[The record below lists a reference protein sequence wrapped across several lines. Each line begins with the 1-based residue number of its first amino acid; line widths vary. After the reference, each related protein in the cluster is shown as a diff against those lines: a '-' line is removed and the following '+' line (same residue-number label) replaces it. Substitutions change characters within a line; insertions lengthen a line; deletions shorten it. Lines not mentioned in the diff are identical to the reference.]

1 VADTRAAPGRAQQVA
16 RRHWPWRET
25 GHGPLPALLLALTV
39 VTGIVDAISYLTLGH
54 VFVANMTGNVVFLG
68 FALAGASGVSLA
80 ASLAALAAFFVGALV
95 GGRLGVRA
103 GTDRGRQ
110 LVAVTTVG
118 GSLLVVAAIAAA
130 VAGQPVSDGARYALI
145 VPMALTMG
153 AQNAMA
159 RRIAV
164 PDLTTTVLT
173 LTLTG
178 VAADSRLARG
188 SGGHPGR
195 RLLAVSAM
203 LAGALV
209 GAVLVLH
216 VDIVLPLALA
226 ALIVE
231 GVALAAARLARD
243 ANADWARPPASSA

>member
-1 VADTRAAPGRAQQVA
+1 V
-16 RRHWPWRET
+16 
-25 GHGPLPALLLALTV
+25 LLLALTA
-39 VTGIVDAISYLTLGH
+39 VTGIVDAVSYLTLGH
-54 VFVANMTGNVVFLG
+54 VFVANMTGNVVFFG

-80 ASLAALAAFFVGALV
+80 ASFAALAAFFAGALV
-95 GGRLGVRA
+95 GGRLGARA
-103 GTDRGRQ
+103 GTDRGRH
-110 LVAVTTVG
+110 LVAVTTAG
-118 GSLLVVAAIAAA
+118 GSLLVLAAIAAA
-130 VAGQPVSDGARYALI
+130 AAGQPVSSGARYALI

-159 RRIAV
+159 RRLAI

-178 VAADSRLARG
+178 VAADSRLAG
-188 SGGHPGR
+188 GGGGHPGR
-195 RLLAVSAM
+195 RLFSVAAM
-203 LAGALV
+203 LTGALV

-231 GVALAAARLARD
+231 GVAVAAARLARD
-243 ANADWARPPASSA
+243 PKADWAHPAPAKSA

>member
-1 VADTRAAPGRAQQVA
+1 MAESIAAPSRPRQLA
-16 RRHWPWRET
+16 RRHWPWRDG
-25 GHGPLPALLLALTV
+25 GHGPLPVLLLALTA
-39 VTGIVDAISYLTLGH
+39 VTGIVDAVSYLTLGH

-68 FALAGASGVSLA
+68 FALAGAPGVSLTS
-80 ASLAALAAFFVGALV
+80 SLTAVAAFFVGAV
-95 GGRLGVRA
+95 FGGRLGARA
-103 GTDRGRQ
+103 GADRGRH
-110 LVAVTTVG
+110 LVAVTTAA
-118 GSLLVVAAIAAA
+118 GSLLVIAAVVAA
-130 VAGQPVSDGARYALI
+130 VAGQPVSHGARYALI

-159 RRIAV
+159 RRLAV

-178 VAADSRLARG
+178 VAADSRLAG
-188 SGGHPGR
+188 GGGGHPAR
-195 RLLAVSAM
+195 RLLSVAAM

-216 VDIVLPLALA
+216 VDLVLPLALA

-231 GVALAAARLARD
+231 GVALAAARLARGPS
-243 ANADWARPPASSA
+243 ADWARPPAKAA

>member
-1 VADTRAAPGRAQQVA
+1 VRDRARQFAS
-16 RRHWPWRET
+16 RHWPWRET
-25 GHGPLPALLLALTV
+25 GHGPLPALLLALTA
-39 VTGIVDAISYLTLGH
+39 VTGIVDAVSYLTLGH
-54 VFVANMTGNVVFLG
+54 VFVANMTGNVVFFG

-80 ASLAALAAFFVGALV
+80 ASFAALAAFFAGALV
-95 GGRLGVRA
+95 GGRLGARA
-103 GTDRGRQ
+103 GADRGRQ
-110 LVAVTTVG
+110 LVAVTTAG
-118 GSLLVVAAIAAA
+118 GSLLVLAAIAAA
-130 VAGQPVSDGARYALI
+130 ATGQPVSSGARYALI

-159 RRIAV
+159 RRLAI

-178 VAADSRLARG
+178 VAADSRLAG
-188 SGGHPGR
+188 GGGGHPGR
-195 RLLAVSAM
+195 RLFSVAAM
-203 LAGALV
+203 LTGALV

-231 GVALAAARLARD
+231 GVAVVAARLARD
-243 ANADWARPPASSA
+243 PNADWAHPAPAKSA